1 MQIKAKLGAATA
13 GAEETGDE
21 EVQALTDSATQPT
34 ILDVRPKRA
43 ASAQKVVAEEERVLA
58 GLEERGVQSVKPQEK
73 LLKPPVRVTERLA
86 YSDWAKSVMEEL
98 DPSLWRQFQQEHSQL
113 LYRYLDI
120 NDKVRAAAAAIHHTA
135 AVPIQHTAAV
145 PAAVPICHTVSLIIS
160 VPVTAT
166 TTVVAIH
173 CAARDVS
180 VGLPVIRLG
189 EHPDAA
195 PSAPADNTAACDTI
209 SGASCYLLIGCHRL
223 NQHSCLHIGIIV
235 SERQFGT
242 VY

>member
-1 MQIKAKLGAATA
+1 MNLQHNNERSYWKIYDMDKRHRHTLGPSDRCAIPRRPYCDAIFIKNATGTFTAPLQIHGH
-13 GAEETGDE
+13 
-21 EVQALTDSATQPT
+21 
-34 ILDVRPKRA
+34 
-43 ASAQKVVAEEERVLA
+43 
-58 GLEERGVQSVKPQEK
+58 
-73 LLKPPVRVTERLA
+73 
-86 YSDWAKSVMEEL
+86 KSQGQG
-98 DPSLWRQFQQEHSQL
+98 PRSS
-113 LYRYLDI
+113 
-120 NDKVRAAAAAIHHTA
+120 AAAAAIHETAAVHTA

-160 VPVTAT
+160 VPVAAT

-209 SGASCYLLIGCHRL
+209 SGASCYLIIGCHRL

-242 VY
+242 VYWGTSVHLLPMRNGRWWWQVSWQQ